1 MSTQS
6 YVLVCSSGLPSAESL
21 CGHTPGRLADTA
33 LSLAPASTMGMI
45 NRVHGH
51 ASHNRPPAKP
61 SGRTSF
67 S

>member
-6 YVLVCSSGLPSAESL
+6 DVLVCSIALPGAVTL

-33 LSLAPASTMGMI
+33 LSFAPASTMRMI

-51 ASHNRPPAKP
+51 ASHNRPSPKP
-61 SGRTSF
+61 PGRTGLA
-67 S
+67 